1 MIPSQSGRWGGGI
14 SFLLFS
20 PKGCG
25 GKTEIEDSGLV
36 AIQSVG
42 WCLKEEGPTYRD
54 DALGK
59 GGWTG
64 SQESSIRVTPFF
76 FFFFYKLVCLHFEC
90 HVA

>member
-1 MIPSQSGRWGGGI
+1 MGDTISEWAMGGRNII
-14 SFLLFS
+14 SSFF

-76 FFFFYKLVCLHFEC
+76 FFYKLVCLHFEC